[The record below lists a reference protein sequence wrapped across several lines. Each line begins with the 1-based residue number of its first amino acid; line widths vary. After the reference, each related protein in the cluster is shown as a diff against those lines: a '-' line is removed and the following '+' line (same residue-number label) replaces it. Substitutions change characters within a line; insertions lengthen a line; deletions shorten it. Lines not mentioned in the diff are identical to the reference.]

1 LLEVGRD
8 GGVVLDVPTGEVV
21 AAGLSMPHSPRWHRD
36 RLWLLQA
43 GTGEFGTVDRD
54 TGRLEPVC
62 FLPGFA
68 RGLAFVGDFAVI
80 GLSLPRESRTFTGLP
95 LDDRLTAAGV
105 GPRCGVAVVDLR
117 TGDLAH
123 FLAIEGVIEE
133 LYDVCVIPGVRNP
146 ALIGFRSDEIRRVL
160 RIGDASG

>member
-1 LLEVGRD
+1 
-8 GGVVLDVPTGEVV
+8 
-21 AAGLSMPHSPRWHRD
+21 
-36 RLWLLQA
+36 
-43 GTGEFGTVDRD
+43 
-54 TGRLEPVC
+54 
-62 FLPGFA
+62 
-68 RGLAFVGDFAVI
+68 VI

-146 ALIGFRSDEIRRVL
+146 ALIGFRSDEIRRVI
-160 RIGDASG
+160 RVGEPDG